1 MAKDPTDYNTVD
13 FISPVM
19 NVACGQVLVSRK
31 RLIAI
36 VAKKGRVYAHLVH
49 LKSGTVKLVKYTA
62 GELVE
67 EWSDTDCNFDRA
79 LANLL
84 QLGKR
89 YGISGAAEHAL
100 EDLIDTRRKPKQ
112 HKLF

>member
-49 LKSGTVKLVKYTA
+49 MKSGAVKLVKYAA

-67 EWSDTDCNFDRA
+67 EWSDTDYSFDRA
-79 LANLL
+79 LAKLQ

-89 YGISGAAEHAL
+89 NGITGAAENAL
-100 EDLIDTRRKPKQ
+100 DDLIDARRRPKQ
-112 HKLF
+112 RKLF

>member
-1 MAKDPTDYNTVD
+1 MAKDPTDYSTVD

-36 VAKKGRVYAHLVH
+36 VAKKGRVYAHLVQM
-49 LKSGTVKLVKYTA
+49 KSGAVKLVKYTA

-67 EWSDTDCNFDRA
+67 GWSDADYPFDQA
-79 LANLL
+79 LAKLL

-89 YGISGAAEHAL
+89 NGITAAAENAL
-100 EDLIDTRRKPKQ
+100 EELIDARRRPKQ
-112 HKLF
+112 RKLF